1 MADLVAPVRLSDG
14 WFGPSVNRQMWQM
27 EADAVLPFSA
37 PSGSACELRVFY
49 LGASFAL
56 PFHSSLQQLILATA
70 KRNLKLSP

>member
-1 MADLVAPVRLSDG
+1 
-14 WFGPSVNRQMWQM
+14 MWQM

-56 PFHSSLQQLILATA
+56 PFRSSLQQLILAMA